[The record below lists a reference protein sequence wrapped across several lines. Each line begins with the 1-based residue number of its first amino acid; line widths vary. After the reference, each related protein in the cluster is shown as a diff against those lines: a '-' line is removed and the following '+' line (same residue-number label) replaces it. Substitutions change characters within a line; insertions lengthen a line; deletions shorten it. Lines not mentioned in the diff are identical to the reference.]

1 MPLHL
6 STLVDKSYIEPC
18 IRFVYAV
25 MHPVSV
31 HIDLFFD
38 FSEGAFKDGFA
49 TLSMLKVV
57 PVAQF
62 CFAWLAAT

>member
-6 STLVDKSYIEPC
+6 STLVDKSYIGSR

-25 MHPVSV
+25 MHPDSV

-38 FSEGAFKDGFA
+38 FGKSAFKDGLT
-49 TLSMLKVV
+49 TLGMLKVV

-62 CFAWLAAT
+62 CFTWLSAT

>member
-6 STLVDKSYIEPC
+6 STLVDKSYIGSR

-38 FSEGAFKDGFA
+38 FSESAFKDGLTA
-49 TLSMLKVV
+49 LGMLKVV
-57 PVAQF
+57 PVA
-62 CFAWLAAT
+62 